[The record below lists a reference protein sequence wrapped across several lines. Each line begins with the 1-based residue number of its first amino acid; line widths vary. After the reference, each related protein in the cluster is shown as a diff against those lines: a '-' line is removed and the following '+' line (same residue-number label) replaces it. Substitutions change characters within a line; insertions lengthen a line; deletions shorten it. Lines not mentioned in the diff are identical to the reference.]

1 MPIPQGKGIHL
12 ARANERASAWLG
24 AGSTPLKTPKIL
36 VVLGPTSTGKSDFA
50 VDLAL
55 RLRSGQAK
63 KYGYKGGEIISADS
77 RQVYKGLN
85 LGTGKITK
93 REMRS
98 VPHHLL
104 DAASANRVFTASDYA
119 RLAKRAILKIAEKG
133 KLPII
138 CGGTGFY
145 IAAALEKQSLAP
157 VPPNT
162 KLRKELSRKSAE
174 ELFAILQKI
183 DPERAQTIDAKNPHR
198 LIRAIEI
205 AEAIGKSPARDREE
219 EYDALKIGLNFPLE
233 TLKKRIDLR
242 LKKRLRLGLIKEV
255 EHLHEKGLSFKRMEA
270 LGLEYRYI
278 SRLLRGV
285 LTKKQMEE
293 ELSREIFK
301 FAKRQNT
308 WFKKDK
314 SIHWVKNIKE
324 AKILIKKFL

>member
-1 MPIPQGKGIHL
+1 MF
-12 ARANERASAWLG
+12 EM
-24 AGSTPLKTPKIL
+24 STKLPKII
-36 VVLGPTSTGKSDFA
+36 VILGPTATGKSDFA
-50 VDLAL
+50 VDLAK
-55 RLRSGQAK
+55 QF
-63 KYGYKGGEIISADS
+63 GGEIISADS
-77 RQVYKGLN
+77 RQVYKGLD

-93 REMRS
+93 REMRG

-104 DAASANRVFTASDYA
+104 DVASANRVFTASDYA
-119 RLAKRAILKIAEKG
+119 RLAKHAISKIAGKG

-145 IAAALEKQSLAP
+145 IVAALERQSLAP

-162 KLRKELSRKSAE
+162 ALRKKLTKKSASK
-174 ELFAILQKI
+174 LFSILKKI
-183 DPERAQTIDAKNPHR
+183 DPERARTIDAKNSHR

-205 AEAIGKSPARDREE
+205 AKAIGKSPARNREE

-233 TLKKRIDLR
+233 TLKRRIDLR

-278 SRLLRGV
+278 SRFLRGI
-285 LTKKQMEE
+285 LTRKQMEE

-308 WFKKDK
+308 WFKKDN

>member
-1 MPIPQGKGIHL
+1 M
-12 ARANERASAWLG
+12 
-24 AGSTPLKTPKIL
+24 
-36 VVLGPTSTGKSDFA
+36 
-50 VDLAL
+50 
-55 RLRSGQAK
+55 
-63 KYGYKGGEIISADS
+63 
-77 RQVYKGLN
+77 
-85 LGTGKITK
+85 
-93 REMRS
+93 
-98 VPHHLL
+98 
-104 DAASANRVFTASDYA
+104 
-119 RLAKRAILKIAEKG
+119 KIAEKG

>member
-1 MPIPQGKGIHL
+1 M
-12 ARANERASAWLG
+12 
-24 AGSTPLKTPKIL
+24 
-36 VVLGPTSTGKSDFA
+36 
-50 VDLAL
+50 
-55 RLRSGQAK
+55 
-63 KYGYKGGEIISADS
+63 
-77 RQVYKGLN
+77 YKGLN

-104 DAASANRVFTASDYA
+104 DVASANRVFTASDYA
-119 RLAKRAILKIAEKG
+119 RLAKRSILKIAEKG

-145 IAAALEKQSLAP
+145 IAAALERQSLAP

-162 KLRKELSRKSAE
+162 SLRRKLLKKSAA
-174 ELFAILQKI
+174 ELFSMLQKI
-183 DPERAQTIDAKNPHR
+183 DPERARTIDAKNPHR

-233 TLKKRIDLR
+233 TLKKRIELR

-255 EHLHEKGLSFKRMEA
+255 ERLHEKGLSFKRMEA

>member
-1 MPIPQGKGIHL
+1 MSIDP
-12 ARANERASAWLG
+12 E
-24 AGSTPLKTPKIL
+24 TPKI
-36 VVLGPTSTGKSDFA
+36 VVILGPTATGKSDFA
-50 VDLAL
+50 VDLAK
-55 RLRSGQAK
+55 QF
-63 KYGYKGGEIISADS
+63 GGEIISADS
-77 RQVYKGLN
+77 RQVYKGLD

-93 REMRS
+93 REMRG

-104 DAASANRVFTASDYA
+104 DVAPGSRVFTASDYA
-119 RLAKRAILKIAEKG
+119 RCTKIAIKKIIKRG

-162 KLRKELSRKSAE
+162 ALRKKLLKKSAA
-174 ELFAILQKI
+174 ELFLILKKM
-183 DPERAQTIDAKNPHR
+183 DPERARTIDPKNAHR

-205 AEAIGKSPARDREE
+205 AKAIGKSPARNREE

-242 LKKRLRLGLIKEV
+242 LKKRLKLGLIKEV
-255 EHLHEKGLSFKRMEA
+255 ARLHENGLSFRRMEA

-278 SRLLRGV
+278 SRHLRGM
-285 LTKKQMEE
+285 LTRKQMEE

-324 AKILIKKFL
+324 AASLLRRFL